1 MDLSSVYFVGNIH
14 INVILWWINYVTNI
28 SLSLMDLQMKLQLV
42 FFFFLCYNFISDYI
56 PDIIKITHNIFFIC
70 YFIDNYTSNKIRFYT
85 PIEYFIGVLLFSTS
99 VPSLWF
105 LLFKLPFLLC
115 FVLKS
120 LLYTFLHTALLH
132 DGQHCKQQWLVIGKW
147 RVIHRVGSLD
157 LKFAWASKDIEFLK
171 QYNTSHNHPIRLIK
185 SSKTYNLK
193 RQWSV
198 LRY

>member
-85 PIEYFIGVLLFSTS
+85 PI
-99 VPSLWF
+99 F
-105 LLFKLPFLLC
+105 LRVSPLYGFCCLNFLSC
-115 FVLKS
+115 FVLFS
-120 LLYTFLHTALLH
+120 
-132 DGQHCKQQWLVIGKW
+132 
-147 RVIHRVGSLD
+147 
-157 LKFAWASKDIEFLK
+157 
-171 QYNTSHNHPIRLIK
+171 NHSCIRFSIRLSCMMVNIV
-185 SSKTYNLK
+185 SS
-193 RQWSV
+193 SD
-198 LRY
+198 